1 MMSLMLPTL
10 HGCAGSA
17 SADVW
22 CLTNEARRPTEAE
35 YVAMDTASKAA
46 MRTHNA
52 YGAARCGWKP

>member
-1 MMSLMLPTL
+1 MLPML
-10 HGCAGSA
+10 HGCASGA

-35 YVAMDTASKAA
+35 YVAMDTTSKAA

-52 YGAARCGWKP
+52 YGAERCGWKP